1 MIKAYGVAHV
11 WKTLRKS
18 VQEKLKKQLHK
29 QKKATILNNLPISS
43 TNEASENK
51 QPTEQRHSDRVRI
64 RKKSA
69 FQQQEICGEEARR
82 LAGMRSRLDIRPIDQ
97 ETGEGIS
104 GSHQR
109 IRMMLNALQELAR
122 QDAAAALGVLH
133 RRVGKAF
140 CREQSFRKSILSL
153 SFPTFSLSGGQRQQ
167 KENKRWR
174 TRRPDPIARQL
185 SGKRC

>member
-1 MIKAYGVAHV
+1 MNFVRFQFCSFRRLCEEMEQKRDRSGKNRCFLLAQNDKSIWCRPFLENPEKSCTGKA
-11 WKTLRKS
+11 
-18 VQEKLKKQLHK
+18 KKQLHK

-82 LAGMRSRLDIRPIDQ
+82 FAGMRSRLDRRPIDQ
-97 ETGEGIS
+97 ETGERIS

-109 IRMMLNALQELAR
+109 IRMML
-122 QDAAAALGVLH
+122 
-133 RRVGKAF
+133 
-140 CREQSFRKSILSL
+140 
-153 SFPTFSLSGGQRQQ
+153 
-167 KENKRWR
+167 KENQP
-174 TRRPDPIARQL
+174 TTPNSSSNSSSISIDCSIRQTKL
-185 SGKRC
+185 FQNSMSG

>member
-1 MIKAYGVAHV
+1 MKKWSRRGIAPVKIDAFCSHKMIKAYGVAHV

-18 VQEKLKKQLHK
+18 VQEKAKKQLHK
-29 QKKATILNNLPISS
+29 QKKTTILNNLPISS

-82 LAGMRSRLDIRPIDQ
+82 LAGMRSRLDRRPIDQ
-97 ETGEGIS
+97 ETGERIS

-109 IRMMLNALQELAR
+109 IRMML
-122 QDAAAALGVLH
+122 
-133 RRVGKAF
+133 
-140 CREQSFRKSILSL
+140 
-153 SFPTFSLSGGQRQQ
+153 
-167 KENKRWR
+167 KENQPTTPNSSSNSSSISIDCSIRK
-174 TRRPDPIARQL
+174 TKLFQNSML
-185 SGKRC
+185 G